1 MGVGRLVDNEA
12 QINAFLEMQMQMKT
26 QMNVYIP
33 SNQIF
38 STSLFNSTT
47 FNYRNFKIMAQSAS
61 NAGKK
66 LIKIDVTSDSV
77 CPWCFVGKKGLDK
90 AVALSKDQYDFEIKW
105 HPFLLDPSAPKE
117 GVNKKDHYKNKFGSR
132 ADQIH
137 ARMTQ
142 VFKGHGLD
150 YDLSGLT
157 GSSLDSHRLILF
169 AGKQGLDKQHNLVE
183 ELMNGYFTQ
192 GKFIDDKE
200 FLVESARKVGLEGAA
215 EFLQDPNNGLQ
226 EVNEELGKYATNI
239 SGVPHY
245 VINGKHQLSGGQP
258 AEVFLRAFQVA
269 AN

>member
-1 MGVGRLVDNEA
+1 
-12 QINAFLEMQMQMKT
+12 
-26 QMNVYIP
+26 
-33 SNQIF
+33 
-38 STSLFNSTT
+38 
-47 FNYRNFKIMAQSAS
+47 MAQSAC

-66 LIKIDVTSDSV
+66 LIKIDVSSDSV
-77 CPWCFVGKKGLDK
+77 CPWCFVGKKNLDK
-90 AVALSKDQYDFEIKW
+90 AMALSKDQFDFELRW
-105 HPFLLDPSAPKE
+105 HPYLLDPSARKE
-117 GVNKKDHYKNKFGSR
+117 GINKKDYYKNKFGSR
-132 ADQIH
+132 ADQMH
-137 ARMTQ
+137 ARMTE

-169 AGKQGLDKQHNLVE
+169 AGKQGGDKQHYLVE

-192 GKFIDDKE
+192 GKFIGDMD

-215 EFLQDPNNGLQ
+215 EFLQDPNNGLH
-226 EVNEELGKYATNI
+226 EVNEELVKHSGNI

-258 AEVFLRAFQVA
+258 AEVFLRAFHVA

>member
-1 MGVGRLVDNEA
+1 
-12 QINAFLEMQMQMKT
+12 
-26 QMNVYIP
+26 
-33 SNQIF
+33 
-38 STSLFNSTT
+38 
-47 FNYRNFKIMAQSAS
+47 MAQSAT
-61 NAGKK
+61 NVGKK

-77 CPWCFVGKKGLDK
+77 CPWCFVGKKNLDK

-132 ADQIH
+132 ADQMH
-137 ARMTQ
+137 ARMAQTLEHCRFLRGMDWIMTCLASQ
-142 VFKGHGLD
+142 EVPWIA
-150 YDLSGLT
+150 T
-157 GSSLDSHRLILF
+157 GSYFL
-169 AGKQGLDKQHNLVE
+169 QGNKGFDKQHNLVE

-192 GKFIDDKE
+192 GKFIGDRD

-226 EVNEELGKYATNI
+226 EVNEELEKYSANI
-239 SGVPHY
+239 WGVPHY
-245 VINGKHQLSGGQP
+245 VLNGEHKLSGGQP